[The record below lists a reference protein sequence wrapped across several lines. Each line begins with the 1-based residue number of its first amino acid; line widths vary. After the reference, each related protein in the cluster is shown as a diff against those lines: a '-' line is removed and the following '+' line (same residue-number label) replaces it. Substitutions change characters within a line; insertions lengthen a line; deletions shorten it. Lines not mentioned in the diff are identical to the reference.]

1 MCIGGRSVAR
11 CRISGTTR
19 ADHRRPATTY
29 RTASSVIHDV
39 CRAFAV
45 YAAQTCRLSFWPGQ
59 RLGALPAFH
68 CCPDSRVDGIFDRTR
83 KSPTTQ
89 DEIARHCLSEV
100 NSLQVATF
108 ELDSETKERMP
119 FRLRANFH
127 TVELYFAIRDA
138 TIALDIVIGIA
149 WRIYVES

>member
-1 MCIGGRSVAR
+1 
-11 CRISGTTR
+11 
-19 ADHRRPATTY
+19 
-29 RTASSVIHDV
+29 
-39 CRAFAV
+39 
-45 YAAQTCRLSFWPGQ
+45 
-59 RLGALPAFH
+59 
-68 CCPDSRVDGIFDRTR
+68 
-83 KSPTTQ
+83 
-89 DEIARHCLSEV
+89 
-100 NSLQVATF
+100 VATF